1 MPIRRKET
9 ALDYAFAVCALDEM
23 DPVRGCLGEVSIIVR
38 PAEARDAEALA
49 AIYGLR
55 IPGI

>member
-1 MPIRRKET
+1 M
-9 ALDYAFAVCALDEM
+9 DYAFAVCALDEM